1 MRPQV
6 GISGSRVRVPRT
18 LALKFVQPHW
28 CHREY
33 AGCFPAPPMLG
44 NEPRF
49 PGRRQQGLRDA
60 EVNCSLTC
68 VTESSPS
75 ALQPQPPFPPL
86 TATRLGSLYPLCRVS
101 RALEEKK
108 KGKKI
113 LVGSSFG
120 TIIVGH
126 QNIISKS
133 AAGAHIFSLYYLAKN
148 PPAMQETQV
157 RSLGWEDPLE
167 KGMATH
173 SSILAWRTPRTE
185 EPGGLQSMRLPRVGQ
200 DRGTKHNYL
209 PKSENREGFCV
220 KIHISNSC
228 NTITRLLY
236 TGGGSPPLNDPLR
249 LGMVVTD
256 WGASCHL
263 PKPPPPSKIM
273 LDQDH
278 PFFSLPSP

>member
-1 MRPQV
+1 M
-6 GISGSRVRVPRT
+6 
-18 LALKFVQPHW
+18 
-28 CHREY
+28 
-33 AGCFPAPPMLG
+33 
-44 NEPRF
+44 
-49 PGRRQQGLRDA
+49 
-60 EVNCSLTC
+60 
-68 VTESSPS
+68 
-75 ALQPQPPFPPL
+75 
-86 TATRLGSLYPLCRVS
+86 
-101 RALEEKK
+101 EEKK
-108 KGKKI
+108 RKKKDSCGI
-113 LVGSSFG
+113 FLWNIYCGD
-120 TIIVGH
+120 
-126 QNIISKS
+126 QNSISKS

-157 RSLGWEDPLE
+157 RSLGREDPLE

-173 SSILAWRTPRTE
+173 ASILVWRTPWTE
-185 EPGGLQSMRLPRVGQ
+185 EPGGLQFMWSPRVGQ
-200 DRGTKHNYL
+200 DQGTKHNYL

-236 TGGGSPPLNDPLR
+236 TGGSSPPCNDALR
-249 LGMVVTD
+249 LGVVVTD